1 MEVGGG
7 GGNVVMTRLEDL
19 EPQLA
24 CVTKLLIGLSCSM
37 EGSCSQAIVFK
48 VHVRQSGRMTFP
60 ILETLE

>member
-1 MEVGGG
+1 M
-7 GGNVVMTRLEDL
+7 VMTRLEDL

-37 EGSCSQAIVFK
+37 EGSCSQRLSPGRATIVFK